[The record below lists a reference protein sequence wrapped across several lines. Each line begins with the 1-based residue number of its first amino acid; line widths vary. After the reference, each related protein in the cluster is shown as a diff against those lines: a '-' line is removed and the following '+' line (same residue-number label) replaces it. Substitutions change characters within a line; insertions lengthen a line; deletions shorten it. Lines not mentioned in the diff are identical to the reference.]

1 MSPAMRG
8 WRFDGVALSGG
19 LGDGPAPGGPQ
30 LTPAGGVAMIA
41 DDAAV
46 RQSIILILSTIPG
59 ERVMRPEFGCRMWSL
74 IFAPLTAG
82 TLGLIEQYV
91 REALERWEPRIELD
105 SVGAVADQDSA
116 EVKIELDYRLRATND
131 VRNLVFP
138 FYSIPGE
145 GGIA

>member
-1 MSPAMRG
+1 MRHGDFIGAG
-8 WRFDGVALSGG
+8 WSFPTSV
-19 LGDGPAPGGPQ
+19 
-30 LTPAGGVAMIA
+30 TPAGTIRLITGSEEI
-41 DDAAV
+41 DAAI
-46 RQSIILILSTIPG
+46 RMILSTIPG

-105 SVGAVADQDSA
+105 SVVAVADQDSA
-116 EVKIELDYRLRATND
+116 EVKIELDYRLKATND
-131 VRNLVFP
+131 VRNLVYP